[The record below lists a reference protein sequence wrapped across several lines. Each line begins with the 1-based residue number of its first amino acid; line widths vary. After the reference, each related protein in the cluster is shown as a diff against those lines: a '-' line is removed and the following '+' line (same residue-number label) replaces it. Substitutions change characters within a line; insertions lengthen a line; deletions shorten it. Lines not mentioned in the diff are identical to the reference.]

1 MTGMSGSLTMR
12 GLAIVLACVLM
23 IAIGQVLFKAAA
35 GQWRVQGWSWES
47 LRSLVSPAL
56 VVALVIYATA
66 TVMWVFALRS
76 VPLSVAYPLFAL
88 TYVVVPLLAYL
99 AHGEPLT
106 GKAFVGAAIII
117 VGVIVSVL

>member
-1 MTGMSGSLTMR
+1 MSGPLTLR
-12 GLAIVLACVLM
+12 GLVIVLACVLM

-35 GQWRVQGWSWES
+35 GQWRIQGWSLES
-47 LRSLVSPAL
+47 LRSLLSPAL
-56 VVALVIYATA
+56 VIALIIYATA
-66 TVMWVFALRS
+66 TVMWVFALRT

-106 GKAFVGAAIII
+106 GKAFIGAAIII

>member
-1 MTGMSGSLTMR
+1 MTGMGGSLTVR

-47 LRSLVSPAL
+47 LRSLLSPAL

-88 TYVVVPLLAYL
+88 TYVVVPLLAYF

-106 GKAFVGAAIII
+106 GKAFVGAAII
-117 VGVIVSVL
+117 VLGVAVSVL

>member
-1 MTGMSGSLTMR
+1 MSGSLTLR
-12 GLAIVLACVLM
+12 GLVIVLACVLM
-23 IAIGQVLFKAAA
+23 IAIGQILFKAAA
-35 GQWRVQGWSWES
+35 GQWRVQGWSWDS
-47 LRSLVSPAL
+47 VRSLLSPAL
-56 VVALVIYATA
+56 VVALVIYAAA

-88 TYVVVPLLAYL
+88 TYVVVPLLAYA